1 MPINKIDKILE
12 RSPSLG
18 GTLQKLLRRGF
29 ERAHLTRVLKHT
41 FPKHL
46 SDGIKN
52 VKKNGTALHVECLNS
67 SIATN
72 IRFDSDSLKKVLSC
86 LSDFGEIN
94 EIKPFV
100 GKFSRESS
108 DP

>member
-1 MPINKIDKILE
+1 MTVNKIDKILGH
-12 RSPSLG
+12 SPTSG
-18 GTLQKLLRRGF
+18 GALQKLLRRGY

-67 SIATN
+67 SVATI
-72 IRFDSDSLKKVLSC
+72 IRFESDNLKEALSG
-86 LSDFGEIN
+86 LSDFKDIDEIR
-94 EIKPFV
+94 PFV
-100 GKFSRESS
+100 GNFSRANSE
-108 DP
+108 P

>member
-1 MPINKIDKILE
+1 MTVNKIDKILGH
-12 RSPSLG
+12 SPTSG
-18 GTLQKLLRRGF
+18 GALQKLLRRGY

-67 SIATN
+67 SIATI
-72 IRFDSDSLKKVLSC
+72 IRYESDNLKEVLSG
-86 LSDFGEIN
+86 LSDFKDIDEIR
-94 EIKPFV
+94 PFV
-100 GKFSRESS
+100 GNFSRANS

>member
-1 MPINKIDKILE
+1 MTVNKIDKILGH
-12 RSPSLG
+12 SPTSG
-18 GTLQKLLRRGF
+18 GALQKLLRRGY

-52 VKKNGTALHVECLNS
+52 VKKNGTALHVECLDS
-67 SIATN
+67 SIATI
-72 IRFDSDSLKKVLSC
+72 IRFESDNLKEALSG
-86 LSDFGEIN
+86 LSDFKDIDEIR
-94 EIKPFV
+94 PFV
-100 GKFSRESS
+100 GSFSRANS

>member
-1 MPINKIDKILE
+1 MTVNKIDKILGH
-12 RSPSLG
+12 SPTSG
-18 GTLQKLLRRGF
+18 GALQKLLRRGY

-67 SIATN
+67 SIATI
-72 IRFDSDSLKKVLSC
+72 IRFESDNLKEALSG
-86 LSDFGEIN
+86 LSDFKDIDEIR
-94 EIKPFV
+94 PFV
-100 GKFSRESS
+100 GNFSRANSE
-108 DP
+108 P

>member
-1 MPINKIDKILE
+1 MTVNKIDKILGH
-12 RSPSLG
+12 SPTSG
-18 GTLQKLLRRGF
+18 GALQKLLRRGY

-67 SIATN
+67 SIATI
-72 IRFDSDSLKKVLSC
+72 IRFESDNLKEALSG
-86 LSDFGEIN
+86 LSDFKDIDEIR
-94 EIKPFV
+94 PFV
-100 GKFSRESS
+100 GSFSRANS